1 MELRGK
7 TILIIGGSAGI
18 GLALAQQ
25 LCQKGNKVIIAG
37 RDEDKLKN
45 AIKSLPRGDYEVAD
59 VTSAE
64 IMTNYLGI
72 IRLVDLFLPLLKQVS
87 EGAIV
92 NVSSVAAY
100 VPSSSTPTYSA
111 SKAALHSYTLVLRH
125 ALSKETS
132 IKVFEVLPPLVNTEF
147 SKDIHGERGMNPMDV
162 AVEVM
167 AGIEANR
174 YEIRVGGTE
183 KVYRGF
189 LASPEEAFSKRNP

>member
-45 AIKSLPRGDYEVAD
+45 AIKSLPTGNYEVAD
-59 VTSAE
+59 VTSADDVQHLQASIAKKYEGLHILINNAEKGNVYNLEDGSDHFAKASAE

-72 IRLVDLFLPLLKQVS
+72 IRLLDLFLPLLKR
-87 EGAIV
+87 
-92 NVSSVAAY
+92 
-100 VPSSSTPTYSA
+100 VP
-111 SKAALHSYTLVLRH
+111 
-125 ALSKETS
+125 
-132 IKVFEVLPPLVNTEF
+132 EVLPPLVNTEF

-174 YEIRVGGTE
+174 YEIRVGATE

>member
-1 MELRGK
+1 MELRDK